1 MLKKLYK
8 TNEFAIL
15 CGVSKHTLFHYD
27 KIGLLKPVIVCENG
41 YRYYSLDQF
50 DLFSI
55 ILLLKKTG
63 STLEEIKEYISNYN
77 TQSFLEILTQKQ
89 LKLNEEIKS
98 MKNLSAFLS
107 LTIATLKEG
116 LSQKIDEIKI
126 VMCEEEYLIATPIPQ
141 NEKINDKIIFNTFNE
156 HLNFCKQ
163 NNLNTSS
170 HVGEIIL
177 KENILNGKFQAN
189 YCYSKIN
196 KKIKNK
202 CLLKKPK
209 GLYAIFYHQG
219 NYDSLKEVYE
229 KIYNQ
234 IKDKGYEVDGN
245 IYEEDLIDYF
255 SENNPEKFIL
265 KISLQVK

>member
-1 MLKKLYK
+1 ML
-8 TNEFAIL
+8 
-15 CGVSKHTLFHYD
+15 H
-27 KIGLLKPVIVCENG
+27 
-41 YRYYSLDQF
+41 YSLDQF

-107 LTIATLKEG
+107 LTIATLKE
-116 LSQKIDEIKI
+116 
-126 VMCEEEYLIATPIPQ
+126 
-141 NEKINDKIIFNTFNE
+141 
-156 HLNFCKQ
+156 
-163 NNLNTSS
+163 
-170 HVGEIIL
+170 
-177 KENILNGKFQAN
+177 NILNGKFQAN
-189 YCYSKIN
+189 YN
-196 KKIKNK
+196 
-202 CLLKKPK
+202 
-209 GLYAIFYHQG
+209 
-219 NYDSLKEVYE
+219 SLKEVYE

-234 IKDKGYEVDGN
+234 IKDKGYKVDGN

>member
-1 MLKKLYK
+1 ML
-8 TNEFAIL
+8 
-15 CGVSKHTLFHYD
+15 H
-27 KIGLLKPVIVCENG
+27 
-41 YRYYSLDQF
+41 YSLDQF

-98 MKNLSAFLS
+98 MKNLSAFLF
-107 LTIATLKEG
+107 LTIAT
-116 LSQKIDEIKI
+116 
-126 VMCEEEYLIATPIPQ
+126 
-141 NEKINDKIIFNTFNE
+141 
-156 HLNFCKQ
+156 
-163 NNLNTSS
+163 
-170 HVGEIIL
+170 L